1 MGILDTIQQAMGGGA
16 SAGDT
21 AKVGGGLLDTLREQ
35 PGGIGG
41 MLQSMHQNGM
51 GGAVQQWAG
60 GQTAPASPDQVQ
72 QGLGGTGLIDQVAA
86 RTGHVAHGGEG
97 RDGDSVAGHDPSLC
111 FEWTCDAGGAG
122 DGAAD
127 AGAGRDAAVDP
138 ESHLR
143 RW

>member
-16 SAGDT
+16 SAGDA

-86 RTGHVAHGGEG
+86 RTGMSPTVVKGAMAILLPVMIHHFVSNGHVTPEGQATGQPMPEQGGMLQSILS
-97 RDGDSVAGHDPSLC
+97 RI
-111 FEWTCDAGGAG
+111 
-122 DGAAD
+122 
-127 AGAGRDAAVDP
+127 
-138 ESHLR
+138 
-143 RW
+143 